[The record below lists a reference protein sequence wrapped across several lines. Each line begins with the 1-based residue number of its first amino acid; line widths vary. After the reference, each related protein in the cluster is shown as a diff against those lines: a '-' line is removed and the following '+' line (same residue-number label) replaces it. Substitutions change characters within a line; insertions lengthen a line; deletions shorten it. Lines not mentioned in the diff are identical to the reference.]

1 MQPRRVLGQLAGVIA
16 AALLLAGC
24 GQSAPVTGGTSG
36 ALPAPDTVRRVAT
49 SRVIVVVMENKEAGD
64 VLGNPSAPYIRRLAR
79 RSGVARNSFGVR
91 HPSLP
96 NYIALTS
103 GSTQG
108 ITDNCTDCHVAGRSI
123 VDQLEAAQLRWKAYM
138 EGLPR
143 PCFGGAES
151 GSYAKK
157 HNPFMYYDAVIGN
170 RSRCRNVVPFRRLT
184 QDLRRG
190 ALPAFSFVKPDLCH
204 DTHDCSVA
212 QGDRFL
218 SRLVPALLRSLG
230 PHGYLVLTYDEGSS
244 DAGCCGGSA
253 GGRIATLVSGP
264 DVRKGARSSVPID
277 HYGVLATIEDSLG
290 LPRLGAAKDPVH
302 GSLRPLFRRY
312 GRIR

>member
-1 MQPRRVLGQLAGVIA
+1 MRPRRVLGQLAGLIA

-24 GQSAPVTGGTSG
+24 GHSAPETGETGS
-36 ALPAPDTVRRVAT
+36 ALPAPDMVRRVAT

-79 RSGVARNSFGVR
+79 RSGVARNSFGVS

-103 GSTQG
+103 GSTHG
-108 ITDNCTDCHVAGRSI
+108 ITSNCTDCHVDATSI
-123 VDQLEAAQLRWKAYM
+123 ADQVDAARLGWKAYM

-151 GSYAKK
+151 GGYVKR
-157 HNPFMYYDAVIGN
+157 HNPFMYYDAVAGSS
-170 RSRCRNVVPFRRLT
+170 SRCRNVVSFRRLSR
-184 QDLRRG
+184 DLRRG
-190 ALPAFSFVKPDLCH
+190 ALPALSFVKPDLCH
-204 DTHDCSVA
+204 DTHDCGVA

-244 DAGCCGGSA
+244 DAGCCGGSE

-264 DVRKGARSSVPID
+264 DVREGARSSAPID
-277 HYGVLATIEDSLG
+277 HYGVLGTIEDSLG
-290 LPRLGAAKDPVH
+290 LPRLGAARDPVH